1 MVLTL
6 LALLGTGSVLAQSPE
21 ELRVESGAARVQ
33 QEGSEA
39 RDALLLGLLWR
50 RPAER
55 WTFLTNA
62 NLTWAQDSVAAA
74 QGVAAL
80 AIAWPRSTHLRTD
93 AGVSGAI
100 FSLQGLD
107 RGGNG
112 GAFVRQ
118 HWLVNQRGGAWL
130 GTAMGR
136 TSRDGVRS
144 TSSAAD
150 VGAWGRVGPLYSSL
164 SLGRVES
171 TDWPLLASA
180 GVTADPSA
188 TDFDLQE
195 AQFVLQAQYGPHEL
209 AATGSWRRGIGLTT
223 ARDEAFTVSGVLQIS
238 ERIALTASAGRQL
251 ADPVRGLPQADLAT
265 LILRFRFGA
274 RTVPAMPR
282 AEFAETQF
290 VAGEASGGTMIVRVY
305 APDTAF
311 VEVAGSFSDWQSIP
325 LELQDGS
332 WRAAVRL
339 PPGAHRIAVR
349 VNRGIWRAPRN
360 LARVRDDFGGEV
372 GLIVVP

>member
-1 MVLTL
+1 M
-6 LALLGTGSVLAQSPE
+6 
-21 ELRVESGAARVQ
+21 Q
-33 QEGSEA
+33 QNGSEA
-39 RDALLLGLLWR
+39 RDAILLGLLWR
-50 RPAER
+50 RPTDR

-62 NLTWAQDSVAAA
+62 NLTWAQDSVAAV

-80 AIAWPRSTHLRTD
+80 AIAWPRTTRLRTD
-93 AGVSGAI
+93 AGVSGAA
-100 FSLQGLD
+100 FSLQSLD

-112 GAFVRQ
+112 GAFIRQ
-118 HWLVNQRGGAWL
+118 HWILNQRGGAWL
-130 GTAMGR
+130 GTALGR
-136 TSRDGVRS
+136 TSRDAVSS

-164 SLGRVES
+164 SVGRVES
-171 TDWPLLASA
+171 TDWPLLAAA
-180 GVTADPSA
+180 GAMRDPAA
-188 TDFDLQE
+188 TDYDLQE
-195 AQFVLQAQYGPHEL
+195 AQFVLQGQYGPHEL
-209 AATGSWRRGIGLTT
+209 SATGSWRRGIGLTT
-223 ARDEAFTVSGVLQIS
+223 LRDDAYTISGVLQIS
-238 ERIALTASAGRQL
+238 DRIALAANAGRQL

-265 LILRFRFGA
+265 IAMRVRFGA
-274 RTVPAMPR
+274 RTAPAMPR

-290 VAGEASGGTMIVRVY
+290 VAGPAGGGMMIVRVY

-311 VEVAGSFSDWQSIP
+311 VEVAGSFSDWQSLP

-332 WRAAVRL
+332 WRVAIRL
-339 PPGAHRIAVR
+339 APGAHRIAVR